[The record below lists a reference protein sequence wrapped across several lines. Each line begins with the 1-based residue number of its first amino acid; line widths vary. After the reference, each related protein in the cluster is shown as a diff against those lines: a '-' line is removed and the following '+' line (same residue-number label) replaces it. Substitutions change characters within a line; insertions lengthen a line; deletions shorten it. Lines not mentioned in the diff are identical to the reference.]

1 MLKSAT
7 GAEPEYELKHRLTGA
22 VILVVAAV
30 LVIPLLLSQ
39 PVPDGSGV
47 RSDSTG
53 DDSVFRSRIVPLDI
67 GGTEPA
73 AGQGGGDLA
82 VANLEDQQ
90 PALLDLTES
99 TADGQADASEGTGP
113 EPDQAAPDTP
123 SRPALVMTRIPD
135 SVGTQDSETAKPTA
149 AAKTPVEGGW
159 FVRVGTFS
167 DKSNADRMSKR
178 LTDNGYEPRMTSVS
192 TGQGKSTRVSL
203 GPFGEREKADEIS
216 NRLKSLVGEKGYVT
230 RDGS

>member
-22 VILVVAAV
+22 VILVAAAV
-30 LVIPLLLSQ
+30 LVIPLLLSK
-39 PVPDGSGV
+39 PASDGSGG

-53 DDSVFRSRIVPLDI
+53 DDSVFRSRIIPLDI
-67 GGTEPA
+67 GGTEPE
-73 AGQGGGDLA
+73 AGQGGGDLP

-90 PALLDLTES
+90 PALLDLTENA
-99 TADGQADASEGTGP
+99 ADGQVDSSTGSGP
-113 EPDQAAPDTP
+113 EPDQAAPDTT

-135 SVGTQDSETAKPTA
+135 SVGTQDSDTAKATA
-149 AAKTPVEGGW
+149 AVKTPDGDGW

-167 DKSNADRMSKR
+167 KKANADRMSKR
-178 LTDNGYEPRMTSVS
+178 LTENGFEPRMTSVS

-203 GPFGEREKADEIS
+203 GPFADRKKAEEIS
-216 NRLKSLVGEKGYVT
+216 NRVKSLVGEKGYVT
-230 RDGS
+230 RDSS